1 MAGGIETNCAGC
13 GYDLMGLADAGRCP
27 ECGSKYDKVSGRG
40 VTRTSATGR
49 ADARGDRVVLLVKV
63 GLFLLLAL
71 GCVAVGVWRSLDA
84 IDWERAL
91 LAWGGVGAVFVF
103 AAFVT
108 WYTDGK

>member
-49 ADARGDRVVLLVKV
+49 ADARGDRAVLLVKL
-63 GLFLLLAL
+63 GLLLTLAL
-71 GCVAVGVWRSLDA
+71 GCGAVGVWQSLDA
-84 IDWERAL
+84 VSPGRAL
-91 LAWGGVGAVFVF
+91 LAWGGIGAVFVF

-108 WYTDGK
+108 WVTDGK